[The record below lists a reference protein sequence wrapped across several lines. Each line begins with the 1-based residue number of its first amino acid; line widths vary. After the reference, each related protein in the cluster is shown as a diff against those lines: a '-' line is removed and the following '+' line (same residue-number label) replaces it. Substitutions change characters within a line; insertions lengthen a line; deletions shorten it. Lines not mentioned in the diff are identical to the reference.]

1 VLVRPDVSVQS
12 TGPAEVT
19 LAVDPPLFAGQR
31 ATVTLQSLPGTAGP
45 ARTVSIDLLPVL
57 AGSPAQSAVVLPRSD
72 VPDGSWLLSLQV
84 DGAQS
89 VPELVGDTYGAPAL
103 TLP

>member
-1 VLVRPDVSVQS
+1 
-12 TGPAEVT
+12 
-19 LAVDPPLFAGQR
+19 
-31 ATVTLQSLPGTAGP
+31 
-45 ARTVSIDLLPVL
+45 
-57 AGSPAQSAVVLPRSD
+57 VVLPRSD

>member
-1 VLVRPDVSVQS
+1 MLVRPVVSVQS
-12 TGPAEVT
+12 TGPGEVT

-45 ARTVSIDLLPVL
+45 ARTVCDRP
-57 AGSPAQSAVVLPRSD
+57 AARPGRRPAQSAVVLPRSD